1 MFNAVLMHYLRLLE
15 SRRKKEVCWHAITD
29 KKKKKKKKTPHW
41 MQLSVKCRE
50 ILSCSFLSVPMTR
63 RSITMII
70 VLLIIK
76 KGSSR
81 FGRKFD
87 NHRQYVTRL
96 SILVQP
102 QSCLDFV
109 VLPMFIYFTLPCQ
122 FYVVFHRLRLTFAA
136 KIDPK

>member
-1 MFNAVLMHYLRLLE
+1 MFNAVLMRYLRLLE
-15 SRRKKEVCWHAITD
+15 SRRKIEVCWHAITD
-29 KKKKKKKKTPHW
+29 KKKKTKKTRLW
-41 MQLSVKCRE
+41 TQLSVKCRE
-50 ILSCSFLSVPMTR
+50 VLSCSFLSVPMTR

-76 KGSSR
+76 KGSSQ

-102 QSCLDFV
+102 RSCLDFV

>member
-1 MFNAVLMHYLRLLE
+1 MLACHYRQKKNKKHVISEVMCYVL
-15 SRRKKEVCWHAITD
+15 S
-29 KKKKKKKKTPHW
+29 
-41 MQLSVKCRE
+41 QLSVKCRE

-70 VLLIIK
+70 IILIIIK

-96 SILVQP
+96 SILIQP
-102 QSCLDFV
+102 RSCLDFV
-109 VLPMFIYFTLPCQ
+109 VLPTFIYFTLPGQ
-122 FYVVFHRLRLTFAA
+122 FYVVIHRLRLAFAA